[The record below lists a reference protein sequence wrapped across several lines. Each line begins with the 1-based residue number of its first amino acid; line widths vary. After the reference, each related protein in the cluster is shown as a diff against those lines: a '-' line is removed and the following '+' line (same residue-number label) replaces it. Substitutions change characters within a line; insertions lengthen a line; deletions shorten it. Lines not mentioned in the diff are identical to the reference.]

1 MWYNEQNGRRGG
13 KGGRSVEKRS
23 SYGSGLSGGAEEFVS
38 YPARSTTNAWYGCEP
53 DHYPRHWHGDVEII
67 EVLRGSVRA
76 TVGEQGYRLQAGEVL
91 LIPSGQPHSMS
102 TRPESERYVYQFQLF
117 PVMGVRGFGAL
128 RPLLLTPVLLTPE
141 MPVTSQ
147 VRALLAEAVKEAGD
161 RGALS
166 DLRIY
171 GIILQLY
178 AVLGDAWERGE
189 VDGSVPQRHTAN
201 QAIMDDAAGYIGR
214 HYMEQLSLEQMAA
227 RAGLSPCYF
236 SRLFRRYTG
245 VTFLHYVVQKRLAAA
260 CHLLAYT
267 DLPVAQV
274 CVQAGFLS
282 QATFIRNFR
291 EEMRVTPTAYRRAS
305 RMPSVQFTAW
315 VQDAAGTPADEACKS
330 DSEKMI

>member
-1 MWYNEQNGRRGG
+1 MWYNEQNSRHGG
-13 KGGRSVEKRS
+13 KGGRGVEKRS

-53 DHYPRHWHGDVEII
+53 DHYSRHWHGDVEII

-76 TVGEQGYRLQAGEVL
+76 TVGEQRYRLQAGELL

-102 TRPESERYVYQFQLF
+102 TRPESARYVYQFQLF

-161 RGALS
+161 RSALS

-201 QAIMDDAAGYIGR
+201 QAVMDDAAGYIGR

-227 RAGLSPCYF
+227 RTGLSPCYF

-245 VTFLHYVVQKRLAAA
+245 VTFLHFVEQKRLAAA

-282 QATFIRNFR
+282 QATFSRNFR

-305 RMPSVQFTAW
+305 RMPSAQFNAW
-315 VQDAAGTPADEACKS
+315 VQETAGTPADGACGN
-330 DSEKMI
+330 DSEK